1 MPSVPNQGLV
11 TATWTPYTSQ
21 GQTLWFIDDLNIT
34 ADGNFIANGD
44 GIITQGDASVATNVL
59 ASNSVNYIG

>member
-1 MPSVPNQGLV
+1 MDTIYKPRSDVV
-11 TATWTPYTSQ
+11 
-21 GQTLWFIDDLNIT
+21 FIDDLNIT

-44 GIITQGDASVATNVL
+44 GIITQGNAAVAANVM